1 MSDPKFETENISPE
15 LAAEVVH
22 SYLLPLFDSD
32 KMRSDKKQS
41 FKDNTVLSELL
52 LSEKLMFELK

>member
-32 KMRSDKKQS
+32 KMW
-41 FKDNTVLSELL
+41 
-52 LSEKLMFELK
+52 

>member
-1 MSDPKFETENISPE
+1 MSDPKLNTENISPE

-32 KMRSDKKQS
+32 KLKSDRKNI
-41 FKDNTVLSELL
+41 D
-52 LSEKLMFELK
+52 